1 MLKKDLTTSYP
12 RSVHEK
18 MVGVV
23 QLPRAI
29 DKGIAFANGTNGE
42 YNYDCPMDKHT
53 FGVFGIDAAAL
64 LEVIK
69 KAQSE
74 AEIEAYLAP
83 IVAKKSADEIA
94 AFNDEMLSDG
104 PTPGTPGEEYF
115 LSLRN
120 GLDASRTDITTWADV
135 LDLDEKRVVP
145 KRAVVA

>member
-1 MLKKDLTTSYP
+1 MLQKDLTTSFP
-12 RSVHEK
+12 RSVKEQ
-18 MVGVV
+18 MLGVA

-53 FGVFGIDAAAL
+53 FGFFGIDANAL

-83 IVAKKSADEIA
+83 IVGKKSADEIA
-94 AFNDEMLSDG
+94 AFNDDMLSDA
-104 PTPGTPGEEYF
+104 PAPGTPGEEYF
-115 LSLRN
+115 LSLRAS
-120 GLDASRTDITTWADV
+120 LDASRTDITTWADL
-135 LDLDEKRVVP
+135 LDLDEKRDVP
-145 KRAVVA
+145 KRVVA